1 MTGATRG
8 AGEGE
13 GRTPGDKQIQQEAE
27 TYKDNHGTEKIAHT
41 FCYFCKYMWTRLGK
55 VSKYKN

>member
-13 GRTPGDKQIQQEAE
+13 GRAPGDKQIQQEAE
-27 TYKDNHGTEKIAHT
+27 TYKDNHSTEKIAHT
-41 FCYFCKYMWTRLGK
+41 FCYFCIICGLD
-55 VSKYKN
+55 